1 MSKLR
6 RKLLAV
12 TKKNPISGHNL
23 IFITAIQMQIFLK
36 EFDHAT
42 TLKRLILNQ
51 NKIHKNGKGWFG
63 VTNDGAI

>member
-1 MSKLR
+1 
-6 RKLLAV
+6 
-12 TKKNPISGHNL
+12 
-23 IFITAIQMQIFLK
+23 MQIFLK

-63 VTNDGAI
+63 GKQMMALYKKLITKTDRK